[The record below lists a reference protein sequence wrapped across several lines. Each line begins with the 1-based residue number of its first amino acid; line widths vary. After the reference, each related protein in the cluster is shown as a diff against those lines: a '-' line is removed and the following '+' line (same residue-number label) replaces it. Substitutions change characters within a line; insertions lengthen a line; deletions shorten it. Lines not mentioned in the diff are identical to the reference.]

1 MEQPMEW
8 RQARDL
14 LLEGI
19 EPVERELL
27 PLSRATGRILA
38 QPQRAGWDMPP
49 FDRSPYDGYAFQ
61 SGDTQGKLPVTLNVL
76 EEIPA
81 GAVPTRTV
89 VPGTAAKVLTGAPI
103 PPGADAVTKFEQ
115 THFTPD
121 TVTLL
126 RCYFPGENVIRQGED
141 LRAGDL
147 LAGPG
152 QRVDPG
158 LAGALWTQG
167 VRGVEVYRRPRVG
180 LVTTGSELQENGEPS
195 RAGRIPN
202 SNRPAFEAALRLAG
216 AEPVWFGSPGD
227 DCDAIAGMISTAW
240 AETDLIL
247 TTGGV
252 SVGDYDLT
260 PAALER
266 AGGEIVV
273 RNLRMKPGGKCCFGW
288 KGKKLACCL
297 SGNPASAMTCFY
309 AVVLPLLRKL
319 AGYPEGQLPELT
331 VPLGADYP
339 KASPQTRLLRGRL
352 TARNG
357 RLVFLPAPSQ
367 GNGALH
373 TLAGANALGELPA
386 GSPPMQAGTPIQIS
400 YIGM

>member
-1 MEQPMEW
+1 MEQPMAW

-19 EPVERELL
+19 QPVERELL
-27 PLSRATGRILA
+27 PLSQAPGRILA

-61 SGDTQGKLPVTLNVL
+61 SGDTQGKLPVTLSVL
-76 EEIPA
+76 EEVPA

-89 VPGTAAKVLTGAPI
+89 VPGTAVKVLTGAPI
-103 PPGADAVTKFEQ
+103 PPGADAVTKFEE
-115 THFTPD
+115 TRFTPD

-126 RCYFPGENVIRQGED
+126 RSYSLGENIIRRGED
-141 LRAGDL
+141 LRAGDQ
-147 LAGPG
+147 LATPG
-152 QRVDPG
+152 QRLDPG
-158 LAGALWTQG
+158 LAGALWAQG
-167 VRGVEVYRRPRVG
+167 IRGVEVYRRPRVG
-180 LVTTGSELQENGEPS
+180 LITTGSELQETGNP
-195 RAGRIPN
+195 GRHGQIPN
-202 SNRPAFEAALRLAG
+202 SNRPALETALRLAG
-216 AEPVWFGSPGD
+216 AEPVYFGSPGD
-227 DCDAIAGMISTAW
+227 DRDAIAGIVSEALE
-240 AETDLIL
+240 ETDLVIS
-247 TTGGV
+247 TGGV

-266 AGGEIVV
+266 AGGNIVV

-319 AGYPEGQLPELT
+319 AGEPEGRLPELT

-352 TARNG
+352 TARDGQLN
-357 RLVFLPAPSQ
+357 FMPAPSQ

-373 TLAGANALGELPA
+373 TLAGANALAEIPA
-386 GSPPMQAGTPIQIS
+386 GSPALEAGTPLQVC
-400 YIGM
+400 YITM

>member
-14 LLEGI
+14 LLESM

-38 QPQRAGWDMPP
+38 QPQRARWDMPP

-61 SGDTQGKLPVTLNVL
+61 SGDTQGKLPVTLKVV

-81 GAVPTRTV
+81 GAMPTRTV

-103 PPGADAVTKFEQ
+103 PPGADAVTKFEE
-115 THFTPD
+115 TRFTPD

-126 RCYFPGENVIRQGED
+126 RPYSPGENIIRQGED

-152 QRVDPG
+152 QRLDPG

-180 LVTTGSELQENGEPS
+180 LITTGSELQENGAPS

-273 RNLRMKPGGKCCFGW
+273 RNLRLKPGGKCCFGW
-288 KGKKLACCL
+288 KGKELACCL

-352 TARNG
+352 TAWNG

>member
-27 PLSRATGRILA
+27 SLSRATGRILA
-38 QPQRAGWDMPP
+38 QPQRAEWDMPP

-76 EEIPA
+76 EEVPA

-89 VPGTAAKVLTGAPI
+89 VPGTAVKVLTGAPI
-103 PPGADAVTKFEQ
+103 PPGADAVTKFEE
-115 THFTPD
+115 TRFTPD

-126 RCYFPGENVIRQGED
+126 RRYSPGENIIRRGED
-141 LRAGDL
+141 LRAGEL

-167 VRGVEVYRRPRVG
+167 VCGVEVYRRPRVG
-180 LVTTGSELQENGEPS
+180 LITTGSELQENGAPS

-227 DCDAIAGMISTAW
+227 DCEAIAGMIAAAW

-266 AGGEIVV
+266 AGGEIAV

-288 KGKKLACCL
+288 KGKKLVSCL

-339 KASPQTRLLRGRL
+339 KSSPQTRLLRGRL
-352 TARNG
+352 TAQNG
-357 RLVFLPAPSQ
+357 RLAFLPAPSQ

-373 TLAGANALGELPA
+373 TLAGANALGEIPA